1 MEMYIG
7 EKYKLTSDPMNVI
20 INEKY
25 EKKNKEGK
33 VLGHGYK
40 VVGYYSTVTK
50 ALIALLHKDLR
61 ESEAKS
67 VEELLESIDTAV
79 IKILNR
85 EGEL

>member
-1 MEMYIG
+1 MEIYVG

-25 EKKNKEGK
+25 EKKNKKNEVVGYD
-33 VLGHGYK
+33 YK
-40 VVGYYSTVTK
+40 VVGYYANVTK

-61 ESEAKS
+61 ESESKS
-67 VEELLESIDTAV
+67 VEDLLAAIDTAV
-79 IKILNR
+79 EKIMNR

>member
-1 MEMYIG
+1 MEIYVG

-33 VLGHGYK
+33 VLGHDYK
-40 VVGYYSTVTK
+40 VVGYYSNITK

-61 ESEAKS
+61 ESEVTS
-67 VEELLESIDTAV
+67 VEELLEAIKNAV
-79 IKILNR
+79 ERILNR

>member
-1 MEMYIG
+1 MEIYVG

-25 EKKNKEGK
+25 EKKNKENK
-33 VLGHGYK
+33 VVGYDYK
-40 VVGYYSTVTK
+40 VVGYYSNVTK
-50 ALIALLHKDLR
+50 ALVALLHKGLR

-67 VEELLESIDTAV
+67 IKELHEAV
-79 IKILNR
+79 DEAVMMILNR

>member
-1 MEMYIG
+1 MEIYVG

-25 EKKNKEGK
+25 VRKNRDGEVVGEE
-33 VLGHGYK
+33 YK
-40 VVGYYSTVTK
+40 VVGYYANVTK

-61 ESEAKS
+61 ESEVKS
-67 VEELLESIDTAV
+67 VEELLAAIEDAV
-79 IKILNR
+79 ERILNR

>member
-1 MEMYIG
+1 MEIHVG

-25 EKKNKEGK
+25 EKKNKKNEVVGYD
-33 VLGHGYK
+33 YK

-61 ESEAKS
+61 ESESKS
-67 VEELLESIDTAV
+67 VEDLLAAIETAV
-79 IKILNR
+79 EKIMNR

>member
-1 MEMYIG
+1 MEIYVG

-25 EKKNKEGK
+25 EKKNKKNE
-33 VLGHGYK
+33 VVGHDYK
-40 VVGYYSTVTK
+40 VVGYYANVSK
-50 ALIALLHKDLR
+50 ALVALLHKDLR

-67 VEELLESIDTAV
+67 VEDLLEAIDNAV
-79 IKILNR
+79 ENILNR

>member
-1 MEMYIG
+1 MEIHVG

-25 EKKNKEGK
+25 VRKNRDGEVVGEE
-33 VLGHGYK
+33 YK
-40 VVGYYSTVTK
+40 VVGYYANVTK

-61 ESEAKS
+61 ESEVKS
-67 VEELLESIDTAV
+67 VEDMLEAIEDAV
-79 IKILNR
+79 ARILNR

>member
-1 MEMYIG
+1 MEIYIG

-25 EKKNKEGK
+25 EKKKEGK
-33 VLGHGYK
+33 VVGHDYK
-40 VVGYYSTVTK
+40 VVGYYSNVTK
-50 ALIALLHKDLR
+50 ALVALLHKDLR

-67 VEELLESIDTAV
+67 VEDLIDAIEAAV
-79 IKILNR
+79 EKILNR